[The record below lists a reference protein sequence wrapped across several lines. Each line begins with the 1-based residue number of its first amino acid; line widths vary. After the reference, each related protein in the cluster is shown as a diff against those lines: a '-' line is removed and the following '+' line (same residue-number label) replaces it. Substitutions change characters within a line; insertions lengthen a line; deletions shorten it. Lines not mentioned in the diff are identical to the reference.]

1 MIGLFTLALL
11 AAEPTLS
18 PEAAAQYRD
27 AAAKVQAGDYAGA
40 SELLNALAAQYP
52 RVPEI
57 FTTRC
62 SLQLGLRRG
71 ATAEADC
78 TYALALKPN
87 LPSAVYGLAIAEDSL
102 GKTEQAIAHYR
113 QYAALDDPQAIY
125 KPQALARANQLSAK
139 APPVAA
145 PAAVGDVGTLLIYR
159 NHPFATDMFGIGAL
173 QQVSLYVDG
182 KPVGDLAHDQY
193 VEIQAAPGTHVIEAR
208 FLVTGGATSV
218 PVSFAVNA
226 QTYFTFD
233 TVGGVVRLV
242 PVAADKA
249 KREIA
254 TDCTKAWTRRL

>member
-1 MIGLFTLALL
+1 MIGLFTLAVL
-11 AAEPTLS
+11 AAEPSLT

-27 AAAKVQAGDYAGA
+27 AAARVQAGDYAGA
-40 SELLNALAAQYP
+40 SDLLNALAAQYP

-62 SLQLGLRRG
+62 ALQLGLRRG
-71 ATAEADC
+71 GTAEADC

-125 KPQALARANQLSAK
+125 KEQALARANQLSAK
-139 APPVAA
+139 APVAA
-145 PAAVGDVGTLLIYR
+145 PAAVGDVGTVLVYR
-159 NHPFATDMFGIGAL
+159 NHPLSTDAFGIGGL

-218 PVSFAVNA
+218 PVNFAVNA

-233 TVGGVVRLV
+233 SVGGAVRLV
-242 PVAADKA
+242 PVAPDKGR
-249 KREIA
+249 REIA
-254 TDCTKAWTRRL
+254 EDCKKAWSRRL